1 MFHQS
6 DISDCG
12 NFSPGRDLV
21 RDFKS
26 WGGTIV
32 REGIEKIND
41 ESVEVSTP
49 IDLPSE
55 TGGGRSVKLIGPKLE
70 DFDLLDRATQQSIT
84 ELQA

>member
-6 DISDCG
+6 AIWDCG
-12 NFSPGRDLV
+12 NFSPGRKLV

-32 REGIEKIND
+32 RGGIEKIND

-49 IDLPSE
+49 IDHPSE
-55 TGGGRSVKLIGPKLE
+55 TGGGRSVKLILPKLE
-70 DFDLLDRATQQSIT
+70 NFDLLDWATQQSIT